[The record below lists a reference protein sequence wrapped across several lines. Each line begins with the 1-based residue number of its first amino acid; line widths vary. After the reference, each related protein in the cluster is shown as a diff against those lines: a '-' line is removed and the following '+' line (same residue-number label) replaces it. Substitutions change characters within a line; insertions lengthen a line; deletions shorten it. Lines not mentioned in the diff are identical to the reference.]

1 MRESFPYIPISGN
14 DEQYSIAIGRICN
27 QYRAQLYQ
35 MALKVVKSPQTAGDI
50 VQNVFLKLW
59 ENRTRLSAINN
70 IEAWLYRVTKNELI
84 DFLRKTAAD
93 NKLKHKLWEAMR
105 SATSDTEEQVDGKYC
120 RLIIDQAVNLLPPQ
134 RKLIYT
140 LNRDKGLN
148 YQQIADKLSI
158 SKHTVKNHLSLAL
171 RSIQQF
177 VSGSL
182 GLLLLYFFR

>member
-1 MRESFPYIPISGN
+1 MTENFPDIPISGN
-14 DEQYSIAIGRICN
+14 DEQYNVAIGCICN
-27 QYRAQLYQ
+27 QYRVKLYR

-59 ENRTRLSAINN
+59 EYRTQLSAIHN

-93 NKLKHKLWEAMR
+93 NKLKHKLWEAMHA
-105 SATSDTEEQVDGKYC
+105 ATSDTEEQVDGKYC

-148 YQQIADKLSI
+148 YQQIADKLAI

-177 VSGSL
+177 VSGSM
-182 GLLLLYFFR
+182 GLILLYLFR